1 VESVNSL
8 GAGMVP
14 AGDRTLRMVLLS
26 NVLIRRVTLPAD
38 LQASIDRKMIQHQAA
53 LEYVYRLDRER
64 LEAQR
69 KRIEA
74 TGIRDFQQIVGANL
88 TEPYLRWLGIDAT
101 LRLAQ
106 SPGSRLVIVGGRDGL
121 PVILN
126 PSGDPA
132 TPGAAPAGTTP
143 GNANPGEPAPPNL
156 PGGGRADPA
165 PSHGALPSL
174 PTESMSLPFSNH
186 VSPDAPTHH

>member
-1 VESVNSL
+1 
-8 GAGMVP
+8 
-14 AGDRTLRMVLLS
+14 
-26 NVLIRRVTLPAD
+26 
-38 LQASIDRKMIQHQAA
+38 MIQHQAA

-126 PSGDPA
+126 PPADPPA
-132 TPGAAPAGTTP
+132 ASTAPAGTAP
-143 GNANPGEPAPPNL
+143 GTDPGHANPDEPAPPNL

-165 PSHGALPSL
+165 PSQGSLPSL
-174 PTESMSLPFSNH
+174 PTEGMSLPFSNH
-186 VSPDAPTHH
+186 VSPDAPTRH